1 MDKNKSV
8 FIYIYGNDEE
18 STMDQLNRLKKYC
31 DLKSYKVKKVY
42 KDFISNY
49 GMGRPEL
56 NSLLTDLKD
65 NGINKVIISTTD
77 ILNDPSTFNKYLS
90 TYNCEYETLDNFD
103 MFSYLGKTTNS
114 LFTLYEGRSY

>member
-42 KDFISNY
+42 KDFISDY

-77 ILNDPSTFNKYLS
+77 ILNDPSTFNKYL
-90 TYNCEYETLDNFD
+90 
-103 MFSYLGKTTNS
+103 
-114 LFTLYEGRSY
+114 

>member
-1 MDKNKSV
+1 MDKDKSV

-42 KDFISNY
+42 KDFISDY

>member
-42 KDFISNY
+42 KDFISDY

>member
-1 MDKNKSV
+1 MDKDKSV
-8 FIYIYGNDEE
+8 FIYIYGDDEE

-42 KDFISNY
+42 KDFISDY

-56 NSLLTDLKD
+56 NSLLADLKG
-65 NGINKVIISTTD
+65 NGINKVIISTTE

-114 LFTLYEGRSY
+114 LFTIYEGRSY